1 MLKFLK
7 PYSKEV
13 KMNNLLQKEYDLIR
27 KTLDVNLSGKT
38 FLITGANG
46 LIGSYLTDVLSYWGA
61 NVYALARSLDK
72 LKKRFPDNNH
82 ITFIQQNLNE
92 PLNLGNLSFD
102 YIIHA
107 ASGAHPLS
115 FSTDP
120 VGIMKTNLL
129 GTMNL
134 LDHIRAKGGTFLYLS
149 SGEVYGNNTDHAFT
163 EDDLGLV
170 DTKLT
175 RSCYPEAK
183 RAAETLCMAY
193 HTQYGVDTKVA
204 RLCYIYGPTIT
215 DDNSRAD
222 AQFLRNALKHEDI
235 VLKSKGLQKRT
246 YCYLADAAS
255 ALLYILFRGEKA
267 QVYNVANNSSIVS
280 VADYAKTL
288 AEMAGVGFRFDVP
301 DEIEARGYSKQAD
314 SILDASK
321 LMQLGWKPKFSLEEG
336 LSHTLQIKRDM
347 DHVG

>member
-149 SGEVYGNNTDHAFT
+149 VNIGTVSG
-163 EDDLGLV
+163 
-170 DTKLT
+170 
-175 RSCYPEAK
+175 
-183 RAAETLCMAY
+183 
-193 HTQYGVDTKVA
+193 
-204 RLCYIYGPTIT
+204 
-215 DDNSRAD
+215 
-222 AQFLRNALKHEDI
+222 
-235 VLKSKGLQKRT
+235 
-246 YCYLADAAS
+246 
-255 ALLYILFRGEKA
+255 
-267 QVYNVANNSSIVS
+267 
-280 VADYAKTL
+280 AKTPIIPRVIKTS
-288 AEMAGVGFRFDVP
+288 AKVN
-301 DEIEARGYSKQAD
+301 SKNF
-314 SILDASK
+314 
-321 LMQLGWKPKFSLEEG
+321 P
-336 LSHTLQIKRDM
+336 
-347 DHVG
+347 